1 MSWYVLYTKPR
12 TERRV
17 AERLKSLG
25 ITVFNPLITEIRQ
38 WSDRRKKVQ
47 VPLFK
52 SYVFIKI
59 EDSQRNQV
67 FDIPGVV
74 RYMYWLG
81 KPALVRDSEIEVIKQ
96 WLEQDEVDEMEVQHL
111 SEGDQITLR
120 NGAFKNQEAIIKEV
134 GKRRTRL
141 ILPHL
146 NCTVQVTTRDMIE

>member
-17 AERLKSLG
+17 AERLKSLV

-146 NCTVQVTTRDMIE
+146 NCTVQVTTRDVIE

>member
-25 ITVFNPLITEIRQ
+25 ITVFNPHITEIRQ
-38 WSDRRKKVQ
+38 WSDRKKKVQ

-59 EDSQRNQV
+59 EDSRRNEV

-81 KPALVRDSEIEVIKQ
+81 KPALVRDSEIKLIKQ

-111 SEGDQITLR
+111 SEGDQITLK

-146 NCTVQVTTRDMIE
+146 NCTVQVTTRDVIE

>member
-1 MSWYVLYTKPR
+1 MSWYVLCTKPR
-12 TERRV
+12 TEKRV
-17 AERLKSLG
+17 ADSLRTLG
-25 ITVFNPLITEIRQ
+25 IKVFFPLLTEVRQ
-38 WSDRRKKVQ
+38 WSDRKKKVQ

-59 EDSQRNQV
+59 EDSRRNEV

-96 WLEQDEVDEMEVQHL
+96 WLERDEVDEMEVQHL
-111 SEGDQITLR
+111 SEGDQVTLR
-120 NGAFKNQEAIIKEV
+120 NGAFKNQPAIIKDI

-146 NCTVQVTTRDMIE
+146 NCTVQVTTRDVIE